1 VLAAQAQDLH
11 TALRRVAD
19 DGWSYVILDGKL
31 FDCDRL
37 TETTLSVKGETID
50 AWYSGKHRDSGRM
63 TAFLDQGAAQARP
76 AALGLLAAQ
85 APASAGAPA
94 RHLRRRQNQKM
105 PPAGALRLL
114 AWRWLHR

>member
-76 AALGLLAAQ
+76 AALGGSGRASGMAMATSVVAGTWPRQAVLA
-85 APASAGAPA
+85 
-94 RHLRRRQNQKM
+94 
-105 PPAGALRLL
+105 
-114 AWRWLHR
+114 